1 MKPVFAPLL
10 CRVVAG
16 TVFFVLLAGGGAL
29 AHVSSDDMP
38 DSVAEVEYAI
48 FLEFRPDDP
57 VVRNKLGMVYFR
69 LNKLE
74 EAVREFGRV
83 LQRDPKNYDALDGMG
98 LVQAARHDFAAAIG
112 YHRQAIAVNADDM
125 MGYYHLGS
133 ALEKKGELREALEAY
148 RTALARFTAQEQPG
162 RDNAKAAAEF
172 GETIRAAIRGI
183 ESNL

>member
-1 MKPVFAPLL
+1 MKPVFSSRLI
-10 CRVVAG
+10 RVVAG
-16 TVFFVLLAGGGAL
+16 TVLFVLLAGGAAL

-48 FLEFRPDDP
+48 FLEFKPDDP

-83 LQRDPKNYDALDGMG
+83 LQRAPQNYDALDGMG
-98 LVQAARHDFAAAIG
+98 LVQAARPDSTAAIS
-112 YHRQAIAVNADDM
+112 YHRQALAVNADDM

-133 ALEKKGELREALEAY
+133 ALEKKGAPREALEAY
-148 RTALARFTAQEQPG
+148 RTALARFTAQDQPD
-162 RDNAKAAAEF
+162 RENAKAAEF
-172 GETIRAAIRGI
+172 GETIRAAIRNI